1 MGTPGPPAEARRLR
15 LRLRRLRLRLRLRRL
30 RLRRLVRRGGCGR
43 ALGGLSLG
51 RKVRHVEV
59 LARGRLR
66 QRR

>member
-1 MGTPGPPAEARRLR
+1 MSRRERPRSLARALS
-15 LRLRRLRLRLRLRRL
+15 RLRLRLRRL